1 MTTQQQSEKDA
12 ALGST
17 SSLAER
23 AKSRIASSSSSSS
36 DQESSQPQSS
46 LALSKAPGSTMTA
59 GSSSSSSS
67 SSNDLRDRV
76 SQLERENSELRS
88 ELSAFDLD
96 FFEEIED
103 LKFKYAEA
111 AKKCRAFDEY
121 VRINPPRH

>member
-1 MTTQQQSEKDA
+1 MSAAA
-12 ALGST
+12 ALSST
-17 SSLAER
+17 STMAER
-23 AKSRIASSSSSSS
+23 AKSRITSTSQPEQQQQQQQL
-36 DQESSQPQSS
+36 DQERSQQQSM
-46 LALSKAPGSTMTA
+46 ALSKTSSTTN
-59 GSSSSSSS
+59 
-67 SSNDLRDRV
+67 NDIGNKDRDNRI
-76 SQLERENSELRS
+76 SQLEKENAELRS